1 MQNSFCGK
9 WPPDC
14 GVRLVVFEGVAG
26 ATEGP
31 PAVFDSQARPQ
42 QARFHEESPS
52 SATARLNG
60 RMIAWLEHL
69 QRPDLLSASW
79 RTGIGSK
86 TAAASETQAFA
97 SAQVDPRAEL
107 RHEASCHHTMQA
119 LTYTCLLSYYFT
131 RLSPPRL
138 GSRFGSCTFSKSRSG
153 AVRRRAVVRM
163 ACEAERV
170 RFLRWR

>member
-1 MQNSFCGK
+1 M
-9 WPPDC
+9 
-14 GVRLVVFEGVAG
+14 VFEGVAG

-107 RHEASCHHTMQA
+107 RHEASCHHTMQSTYIYLPPILLLHQAFTSAAGQQVWQLHLFQVEIRGRPPARRCPHGMRSRKGPVLEMA
-119 LTYTCLLSYYFT
+119 L
-131 RLSPPRL
+131 R
-138 GSRFGSCTFSKSRSG
+138 
-153 AVRRRAVVRM
+153 
-163 ACEAERV
+163 
-170 RFLRWR
+170 